1 MKHYRVL
8 IVLDRSYKAGRDK
21 IAGIFSFAGKAGD
34 WEIECLPTQLP
45 PVELRK
51 RIRELHPDGM
61 IPIASINT
69 DDFDCPV
76 ITIDNPFP
84 DETSAAAAVINCDNR
99 SLGKTAAEILIRRG
113 FRHCA
118 YLGTDAMHLDGEHS
132 RLRYQSFART
142 VRALGGADKVPSLN
156 ISYYASPEN
165 RNADELQR
173 WLKGLPKPCG
183 LFTFC
188 DFIGL
193 QLLVACRRAGIT
205 IPDQLGII
213 GVDNELEICESSS
226 PTLSSIEPDFFG
238 AGYRAAELL
247 DRFMRRGQPQRQVRL
262 TYGIR
267 SVHERLSTQNV
278 AGPMRLVANIRERIR
293 LGAVEGLTVRSLA
306 REFNLS
312 PRMLEY
318 RFRNCLNT
326 SVRDLIMKTRLDAA
340 QRLLETSNIPIED
353 LYHRVGFGSSR
364 RLKAAFLRQ
373 FGMSMREWRH
383 LHGKLAVT

>member
-1 MKHYRVL
+1 MQHYRVL

-21 IAGIFSFAGKAGD
+21 IAGIFSFAGKSGN

-45 PVELRK
+45 PVEALE
-51 RIRELHPDGM
+51 RIRELNPDGI
-61 IPIASINT
+61 IPISSINT
-69 DDFDCPV
+69 NDLDCPV

-84 DETSAAAAVINCDNR
+84 DATASSAAVINCDNR
-99 SLGKTAAEILIRRG
+99 LIGKTAAEILIRRG
-113 FRHCA
+113 FRNCA
-118 YLGTDAMHLDGEHS
+118 YLGTAAMPWNGEHS

-142 VRALGGADKVPSLN
+142 VRALGGADKVPSFN
-156 ISYYASPEN
+156 ISLYASPEN
-165 RNADELQR
+165 RNAEELQR
-173 WLKGLPKPCG
+173 WLKELPKPCG
-183 LFTFC
+183 LLVFC
-188 DFIGL
+188 DFVCL
-193 QLLVACRRAGIT
+193 QLLVACRHAGIA

-213 GVDNELEICESSS
+213 GIDNELEICESAS
-226 PTLSSIEPDFFG
+226 PTISSIEPDFFG

-278 AGPMRLVANIRERIR
+278 AGPMRLIANISERIR

-318 RFRNCLNT
+318 RFKNCLNT
-326 SVRDLIMKTRLDAA
+326 SVRALIMKTRLDAA
-340 QRLLETSNIPIED
+340 QRLLETSDFPIED

-364 RLKAAFLRQ
+364 RLKAAFLQQ
-373 FGMSMREWRH
+373 FGLSMREWRH